1 MSVSTMSARF
11 GILVSLG
18 LVAGCSSI
26 GGGSLSSDATRSGL
40 SGVTGNVVN
49 ASLDD
54 ERNGTVSDASV
65 GLVAYV
71 SGLDLDDGQAVALA
85 GIRNNATVGSP
96 VLSGV
101 ATYNTRYQY
110 TGIDGVFRSST
121 FISGTQFESNERSVT
136 LTADF
141 GAGAL
146 TGSTSDIDVNGT
158 ISGSQVAGTVDV
170 NYGAIIVGTGS
181 LTTNLNGVI
190 GNTGV
195 IATFDGHDANTTI
208 AGGMVG
214 TRN

>member
-1 MSVSTMSARF
+1 MSVSTISTRF
-11 GILVSLG
+11 GVLVSLG
-18 LVAGCSSI
+18 LLAACSST
-26 GGGSLSSDATRSGL
+26 GGGSFSGDATSSGL
-40 SGVTGNVVN
+40 SGVTGSIVN

-54 ERNGTVSDASV
+54 ELNGSVSNASV

-71 SGLDLDDGQAVALA
+71 SGLNADDGKAVALA
-85 GIRNNATVGSP
+85 GIRDNATVGNP
-96 VLSGV
+96 VLSGT

-110 TGIDGVFRSST
+110 TGINNVFRSSS
-121 FISGTQFESNERSVT
+121 FISGSQFESNERSVT

-181 LTTNLNGVI
+181 LTTNLSGVI

-195 IATFDGHDANTTI
+195 IATFEGHDADTTI